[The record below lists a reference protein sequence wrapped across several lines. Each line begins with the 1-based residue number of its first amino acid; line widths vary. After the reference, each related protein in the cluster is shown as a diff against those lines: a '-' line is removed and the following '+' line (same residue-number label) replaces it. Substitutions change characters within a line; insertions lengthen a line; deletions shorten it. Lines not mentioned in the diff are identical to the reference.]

1 MVGLGPDTA
10 GVLVIWVAKAVR
22 DRMTRGHA

>member
-1 MVGLGPDTA
+1 MVGLGPDTV

>member
-22 DRMTRGHA
+22 DRMTRGNV